1 MPTITP
7 DGENPVWIEQDK
19 DARRE
24 YRFDLA
30 TLLPEGEV
38 LESATWSAAA
48 GLTVDESSVDGTQLI
63 VVLSGGSPQQWYA
76 ATASYQT
83 TGGRLRDQLVVQ
95 VFVKADA
102 ETALPMGSAL
112 FPNRFTAVAQLQRDR
127 LLLAAQTHF
136 GGVKL
141 SQDYIWEKLR
151 AAEAEASRILRVRFQ
166 PTMFFPD
173 DPTEDQVSALNGMP
187 WELDQGYDYDPDMYQ
202 NDRWGF
208 FKTHASPLISVE
220 KVRFSYPAIGGVNFE
235 IPTEWLQ
242 LDKKYGHVRIVP
254 LSASA
259 AAMLTP
265 FVMQLISMGRV
276 IPNMVHIT
284 YVAGLQNAA
293 GDYPELVDVVKKMAV
308 LKIIEDGFLPQSGS
322 ISADGLSQSVS
333 VDMAKYDEVIDRTL
347 NGQPGTNGGLRVAI
361 HGVTLGVM

>member
-1 MPTITP
+1 MATIIP

-19 DARRE
+19 DARKE
-24 YRFDLA
+24 YRFDMA
-30 TLLPEGEV
+30 ALLPDGET
-38 LESATWSAAA
+38 LESATWATSA
-48 GLTVDESSVDGTQLI
+48 GLTVTESSIAGTQLV
-63 VVLSGGSPQQWYA
+63 VVLSGGTPQQWYT
-76 ATASYQT
+76 ATAAYQT
-83 TGGRLRDQLVVQ
+83 AGGRLADQLVVQ
-95 VFVKADA
+95 VFIKDDA
-102 ETALPMGSAL
+102 EAASPMGSAL

-127 LLLAAQTHF
+127 LMLAAQTHF
-136 GGVKL
+136 SGAKL
-141 SQDYIWEKLR
+141 SQNYIWEKLC
-151 AAEAEASRILRVRFQ
+151 AAEAEASRILRVLFR
-166 PTMFFPD
+166 PTTFFPD
-173 DPTEDQVSALNGMP
+173 DPTDDQVAALNGMP
-187 WELDQGYDYDPDMYQ
+187 WELDQGYDYDPDMYS

-208 FKTHASPLISVE
+208 FKTHSSPLISVQS
-220 KVRFSYPAIGGVNFE
+220 VRFSYPAIGGVNFE

-293 GDYPELVDVVKKMAV
+293 ADYPELVDVVKKMAV

-322 ISADGLSQSVS
+322 ISADGLSQSMS
-333 VDMAKYDEVIDRTL
+333 VDMGKYDDVIDRTL
-347 NGQPGTNGGLRVAI
+347 NGPPGVNGGLRAAI